1 MASLH
6 LDPGTFK
13 ALDANPG
20 GSLFNKYVDPIK
32 LVFDLAFCKADGTP
46 YQPTDREKKAILLF
60 HGGDDM
66 KDLFQHVG
74 GVLEEDTFDQT
85 ITKISNG
92 LKSRT
97 NSVVQQNLL
106 LASFPQ
112 GTKTFDRWSKEI
124 TNAAKLIDYTNYNW
138 KQAAVDATLLQPEI
152 AGTRLARKC
161 IMRRSFNPRNCKG
174 TIC

>member
-20 GSLFNKYVDPIK
+20 GTLEVFNKYVDRIK
-32 LVFDLAFCKADGTP
+32 LVFDLAFLKADGTP

-60 HGGDDM
+60 RDGDDI

-74 GVLEEDTFDQT
+74 GMLEEDTFDQT

-92 LKSRT
+92 LKLERIVLYSGIYFLLT
-97 NSVVQQNLL
+97 FPKAQKHSVDGL
-106 LASFPQ
+106 
-112 GTKTFDRWSKEI
+112 KK
-124 TNAAKLIDYTNYNW
+124 
-138 KQAAVDATLLQPEI
+138 
-152 AGTRLARKC
+152 
-161 IMRRSFNPRNCKG
+161 
-174 TIC
+174 

>member
-20 GSLFNKYVDPIK
+20 GTLEVFNKYVDRIK
-32 LVFDLAFCKADGTP
+32 LVFDLAFLKADGTP

-60 HGGDDM
+60 RDGDDI

-92 LKSRT
+92 LKLERIVLYSGIYFLLT
-97 NSVVQQNLL
+97 FPKAQKHSVDGL
-106 LASFPQ
+106 
-112 GTKTFDRWSKEI
+112 KK
-124 TNAAKLIDYTNYNW
+124 
-138 KQAAVDATLLQPEI
+138 
-152 AGTRLARKC
+152 
-161 IMRRSFNPRNCKG
+161 
-174 TIC
+174 

>member
-20 GSLFNKYVDPIK
+20 GTLEVFNKYVDRIK
-32 LVFDLAFCKADGTP
+32 LVFDLAFLKPDGTP
-46 YQPTDREKKAILLF
+46 YQPADREKKAILLF
-60 HGGDDM
+60 RDGDDI

-92 LKSRT
+92 LKLERIVLYSGIYFLLT
-97 NSVVQQNLL
+97 FPKAQKHSVDGL
-106 LASFPQ
+106 
-112 GTKTFDRWSKEI
+112 KK
-124 TNAAKLIDYTNYNW
+124 
-138 KQAAVDATLLQPEI
+138 
-152 AGTRLARKC
+152 
-161 IMRRSFNPRNCKG
+161 
-174 TIC
+174 

>member
-1 MASLH
+1 MMASLR

-20 GSLFNKYVDPIK
+20 GTLEVFNKYVDRIK
-32 LVFDLAFCKADGTP
+32 LVFDLAFLKADGTP

-60 HGGDDM
+60 RDGDDI

-92 LKSRT
+92 LKLERIVLYSGIYF
-97 NSVVQQNLL
+97 LL
-106 LASFPQ
+106 TFPKAQ
-112 GTKTFDRWSKEI
+112 KHSADGPKK
-124 TNAAKLIDYTNYNW
+124 
-138 KQAAVDATLLQPEI
+138 
-152 AGTRLARKC
+152 
-161 IMRRSFNPRNCKG
+161 
-174 TIC
+174 